1 MGIIEDINQQRRL
14 DLETCKLVSKYS
26 HLLNDNMQEP
36 FAKFY
41 NLLRRRVSLTPAQ
54 HNYLDGMYECVMG
67 KLTGEKVNVHVD
79 LKNKSKQNL
88 KY

>member
-1 MGIIEDINQQRRL
+1 MGMMEDQDQQRRL
-14 DLETCKLVSKYS
+14 DLETCKFIQSN
-26 HLLNDNMQEP
+26 HTLLNDKMKEP
-36 FAKFY
+36 FARFY
-41 NLLRRRVSLTPAQ
+41 NMLRGRVSLSPGQ

-67 KLTGEKVNVHVD
+67 KLTGEKVNVHID

>member
-1 MGIIEDINQQRRL
+1 MGIIEDIEQRLRL
-14 DLETCKLVSKYS
+14 DLETCKFIQS
-26 HLLNDNMQEP
+26 HYDLLNNNMMEP
-36 FAKFY
+36 FTKFY
-41 NLLRRRVSLTPAQ
+41 NLLRKRVHLTPKQ

-67 KLTGEKVNVHVD
+67 KLTGQKVDLHID